1 MLLLG
6 SSKNEVP
13 CPDSETVSSCI
24 GKIKFTVS
32 SYRIARGRGRF
43 VIRIDESE
51 VFCNRC
57 GRIFKVY
64 KDTSPDSDIIVWFA
78 PTGKVK
84 TKEQL
89 YKARFKR

>member
-1 MLLLG
+1 MLFPG
-6 SSKNEVP
+6 SVKNEVP
-13 CPDSETVSSCI
+13 CPDNKTVSSCI

-32 SYRIARGRGRF
+32 SYRIARGRGRC
-43 VIRIDESE
+43 VIRIDESA

-64 KDTSPDSDIIVWFA
+64 KDTLPDSDILVWFA

-89 YKARFKR
+89 YKMRFKR

>member
-1 MLLLG
+1 MIYLG

-13 CPDSETVSSCI
+13 CPDNTTVRGCI
-24 GKIKFTVS
+24 GKIKFTIS

-43 VIRIDESE
+43 VTRIDESE

-57 GRIFKVY
+57 GRIFRVY
-64 KDTSPDSDIIVWFA
+64 KDTLPDSDNLVWFA

-84 TKEQL
+84 TKKQL
-89 YKARFKR
+89 YKTRFKR